1 LDDNQEMDL
10 KNRSK
15 IEGPRSKS
23 SKEKNTALYGL
34 NPEEIQV
41 LLKPFNLPSYRI
53 EQLLGWLYKKNI
65 TSWDDASNL
74 PKEMTEKFSLTSLK
88 PEEGG
93 KGKES
98 KKFLFRTH
106 DNHLLESVLISQ
118 SGRQTVCLST
128 QLGCKV
134 GCPFCASGKGPFNRD
149 LSAGEIVEQVV
160 WIRKLAERNITNV
173 VFMGMGEPLDN
184 FDQTMKALEILTEKW
199 GFGMGGR
206 RITVSTSG
214 ITHRILEF
222 VERMGGRVRLSVSLH
237 SSKPEIR
244 DELVPINRRYTL
256 SDLIK
261 TLDRVHRELKR
272 DITFEYTLLQDI
284 NDSEE
289 EARGVAKIAQSLQ
302 AKVNLIP
309 YNPIKEMDYKRPSP
323 ERTEQFQKILED
335 AGVKTLI
342 RQTVGREIDAACG
355 QLRLDREAI

>member
-1 LDDNQEMDL
+1 MDL
-10 KNRSK
+10 KTRTK
-15 IEGPRSKS
+15 VRGPRSGSPK
-23 SKEKNTALYGL
+23 KTHPVLYGL

-65 TSWDDASNL
+65 TSWDEASNL
-74 PKEMTEKFSLTSLK
+74 PKEMTENFTLTSLK
-88 PEEGG
+88 PEDGGEGE
-93 KGKES
+93 ES
-98 KKFLFRTH
+98 RKVLFRTH

-118 SGRQTVCLST
+118 AGRQTVCLST

-134 GCPFCASGKGPFNRD
+134 GCPFCASGKGPFGRD
-149 LSAGEIVEQVV
+149 LTAGEIVEQVV
-160 WIRKLAERNITNV
+160 WIGKLAKKKITNV

-184 FDQTMKALEILTEKW
+184 FDETMKALEILTEKW

-214 ITHRILEF
+214 ITPRILEF

-237 SSKPEIR
+237 SSKPEVR
-244 DELVPINRRYTL
+244 DQLVPINRRYTL
-256 SDLIK
+256 KDLIE
-261 TLDRVHRELKR
+261 TLEKVHRELKR
-272 DITFEYTLLQDI
+272 DITFEYTLLQNI

-289 EARGVAKIAQSLQ
+289 EARGVATIARSLQ

-309 YNPIKEMDYKRPSP
+309 YNPIKEMDYKRPTP
-323 ERTEQFQKILED
+323 ECTEQFQKILED

-355 QLRLDREAI
+355 QLRLDRERI